1 MRNNILAL
9 TSSEINWLEA
19 CFKTSYGNIM
29 PIEFL
34 NYLDIDGNKDGT
46 RSDGI

>member
-19 CFKTSYGNIM
+19 YFKASYDNII
-29 PIEFL
+29 PLEFL
-34 NYLDIDGNKDGT
+34 NYVDIDGNKNGT